1 MWGLDI
7 SQKISRFTKIRIYEF
22 GHDFGLWTTFP
33 IQDKGYRY
41 LFQFSV
47 DIWRCLGNTLIWVFH
62 WKPLKSSQFINVCAF
77 MSISPDIDQQ
87 DAGEHCASTGK
98 CWAKRYSI
106 SNISDV
112 QYSSAMLKTQMTWL
126 WLCSRESILI
136 CQWRQANYSIMYTVW
151 RPIADIQKH
160 SKRANSL
167 VLIFL
172 GAVIIF
178 GILRYGA
185 F

>member
-1 MWGLDI
+1 MSLGTTSDYGLR
-7 SQKISRFTKIRIYEF
+7 SLYRIKDRDTYFNFQWTYE
-22 GHDFGLWTTFP
+22 GAWA
-33 IQDKGYRY
+33 I
-41 LFQFSV
+41 
-47 DIWRCLGNTLIWVFH
+47 H
-62 WKPLKSSQFINVCAF
+62 WFEYSMFAF

-106 SNISDV
+106 SNINDL

-126 WLCSRESILI
+126 WLCSHESILI
-136 CQWRQANYSIMYTVW
+136 CQWRQANYSIMYSVW

>member
-1 MWGLDI
+1 MSLGTTSDYGLRSLYRIKDI
-7 SQKISRFTKIRIYEF
+7 ATYFNFQCTYE
-22 GHDFGLWTTFP
+22 GAWA
-33 IQDKGYRY
+33 I
-41 LFQFSV
+41 
-47 DIWRCLGNTLIWVFH
+47 H
-62 WKPLKSSQFINVCAF
+62 WFEYSIFAF

-98 CWAKRYSI
+98 FWAKRYSI
-106 SNISDV
+106 SNINDV

-126 WLCSRESILI
+126 WLCSHESILI

-178 GILRYGA
+178 VQFVICCWYIN
-185 F
+185 